1 MLNDKLRPQTNKI
14 TEQIGGKIGVNPN
27 IVTIIGLFIS
37 IFSGVLFASGNLT
50 AGALFIIISGFCDI
64 IDGAIARSQNRRT
77 KFGGFLDSTCDR
89 FADAAIIIGIMYS
102 GFINPI
108 LGALAIH
115 SSLTVSYVRS
125 RAEQEGVKCSVG
137 IAERAE
143 RLLIIVIGSLL
154 ASLFGGSHNIMSL
167 TIGILTLLSYITVF
181 QRIYH
186 VMLNLDH
193 WTPKFLIIT
202 IYACSYYFFLIFK
215 TKTRNNK

>member
-1 MLNDKLRPQTNKI
+1 MLNDKLRPQTNRF
-14 TEQIGGKIGVNPN
+14 TNQIGEKIEIDPN

-37 IFSGVLFASGNLT
+37 IFSGVLFASGNLA
-50 AGALFIIISGFCDI
+50 AGALFIIISGFCDM

-89 FADAAIIIGIMYS
+89 FADAAILIGIIYS
-102 GFINPI
+102 GYVDPI

-125 RAEQEGVKCSVG
+125 RAEQEGIKCTVG

-143 RLLIIVIGSLL
+143 RLLIIVVGSVIAAIL
-154 ASLFGGSHNIMSL
+154 GGLHNIMIV
-167 TIGILTLLSYITVF
+167 TIGLLTLLSYITVF

-186 VMLNLDH
+186 VMMNLEE
-193 WTPKFLIIT
+193 
-202 IYACSYYFFLIFK
+202 
-215 TKTRNNK
+215 